1 MTIARKCID
10 TLESLDRYWAVK
22 INLRYIFRPLYQ
34 DSGFI
39 ARILGFIFR
48 TIRISLALV
57 IYAVLIIVSL
67 ALYLIW
73 ALIPIYIVLHALNQG
88 AYPFPV
94 WLKK

>member
-10 TLESLDRYWAVK
+10 ALESLDRYWAVK

-48 TIRISLALV
+48 TIRICLALIIYSAV
-57 IYAVLIIVSL
+57 IIASVVLYVV
-67 ALYLIW
+67 W
-73 ALIPIYIVLHALNQG
+73 ALIPIYIILHAINQG